1 VRILSVIVCV
11 LLAASS
17 GASAQPSGDGPD
29 NSYRTLKPQEDLIP
43 SALEVYSS
51 SKALTSGT
59 FNDLTSIVSTG
70 RPETLALASAPAY
83 QTATLDESGDSGGGG
98 RYLPVLFSALV
109 PGTGEI
115 YLGYTWRGVA
125 LIALDVASWAGYIHY
140 RNEGLDTREAY
151 ESFADT
157 HWNIDKW
164 MTDHSLLYPSERLYT
179 PAQMDSMGMVHSGSR
194 EWPGYMPW
202 VSKEEDKQHYYE
214 NIGKYDWF
222 IAGWRDYDPDFYDD
236 TADVPYQTETE
247 YRDQYREMRK
257 ESNDQLETADN
268 FIYISLGLR
277 VFSVVETLILARS
290 SGAEPDTG
298 GSADDSQN
306 QLRFHARAKGYDGG
320 EVYLQY
326 SFK

>member
-1 VRILSVIVCV
+1 MF
-11 LLAASS
+11 LAASS
-17 GASAQPSGDGPD
+17 GASAQSSGTALER
-29 NSYRTLKPQEDLIP
+29 SHRSLKPQEDLIP

-51 SKALTSGT
+51 SEALTSGA
-59 FNDLTSIVSTG
+59 FSDLTSIVSTG
-70 RPETLALASAPAY
+70 RPESLARASVPTY
-83 QTATLDESGDSGGGG
+83 QTASLDESGGDSGGG
-98 RYLPVLFSALV
+98 RYLPALFSALV

-164 MTDHSLLYPSERLYT
+164 MDDHALLWPSENLDT
-179 PAQMDSMGMVHSGSR
+179 PAQMDSMGMVHSGSG

-202 VSKEEDKQHYYE
+202 VSKEEDKQHFYE
-214 NIGKYDWF
+214 NVGKYDWF
-222 IAGWRDYDPDFYDD
+222 ISGWADYDPSVDPFMTD
-236 TADVPYQTETE
+236 TEL
-247 YRDQYREMRK
+247 RDQYREMRK

-277 VFSVVETLILARS
+277 VFSVVETLFLARS
-290 SGAEPDTG
+290 SGAETDTG

-306 QLRFHARAKGYDGG
+306 QLRFHARAKGFDGG